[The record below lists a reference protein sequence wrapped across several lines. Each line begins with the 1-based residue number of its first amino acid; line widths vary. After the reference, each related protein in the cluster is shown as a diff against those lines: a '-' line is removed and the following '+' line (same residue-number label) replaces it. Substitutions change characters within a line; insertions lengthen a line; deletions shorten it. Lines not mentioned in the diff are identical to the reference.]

1 MVTMQDTKTSAFP
14 VDWNE
19 SIEPGVTYM
28 FDPMHFPYPVSPLL
42 QSTMGPAFA
51 AGFTDALHEQNSP
64 ISKVEVCHRNH
75 YRYQRNVEKQPAS
88 EDEAR
93 LMGEAAEAAMQREI
107 SRMMERWH
115 DEHLP
120 EITALLR
127 RLRELNVAGASR
139 DDLVNMLDEV
149 GVIHT
154 DLWTIHFRVAIPM
167 LMSMQLFDEFYADV
181 FEGAE
186 SDGHALVVGASSESI
201 KAAIGLSD
209 LAARARE
216 MGLEALFRDTTT
228 DSLASKL
235 EATEQSRQF
244 LARLDDYLETYG
256 LRQDLF
262 EYTTATWQEDPKVA
276 LASVRSYLLS
286 GRDARAEHEA
296 KARSAE
302 EASAQAR
309 EHLATYPEA
318 VRGQFEAMLQFGRNG
333 AFLQEEH
340 HFYID
345 QQGVALLRLFYL
357 KVGQRL
363 VESGVIDNVDDVFML
378 GNDEIRGFL
387 ADSDSGELAGN
398 GLRATIATRRDELQ
412 HARTMEPPPFI
423 GDPPAGPPPHGN
435 PMERALGRFF
445 GGPPQRSDVP
455 GQLKGSAG
463 SKGIATGIAR
473 IARTINDA
481 SHVEPGEILVA
492 VTTMPAWTPLF
503 GVAAAVVTETGGA
516 LSHCA
521 IVAREYGIPAV
532 VGVHGATRAIE
543 PGQRITVDGTSGIV
557 ILDS

>member
-1 MVTMQDTKTSAFP
+1 MVTTQDTKTSAFP
-14 VDWNE
+14 VDWNG
-19 SIEPGVTYM
+19 SIEPGVTFM

-42 QSTMGPAFA
+42 QSTMGPACG
-51 AGFTDALHEQNSP
+51 AGFTAAANEYNLP
-64 ISKVEVCHRNH
+64 IQRVEVCHRNH
-75 YRYQRNVEKQPAS
+75 YRYQRKVEKQPAS
-88 EDEAR
+88 EEEAR

-107 SRMMERWH
+107 GRMMERWH

-120 EITALLR
+120 EITARLR
-127 RLRELNVAGASR
+127 RLRELDVAGASP
-139 DDLVNMLDEV
+139 DELAGMLDEV
-149 GVIHT
+149 NAIHT
-154 DLWTIHFRVAIPM
+154 DLWRIHFRTVLPM
-167 LMSMQLFDEFYADV
+167 HLSSQLFDEFYADI
-181 FEGAE
+181 FGGAE
-186 SDGHALVVGASSESI
+186 SDSHALVVGTLSESI
-201 KAAIGLSD
+201 KAGIGLSD
-209 LAARARE
+209 LAALARTL
-216 MGLEALFRDTTT
+216 GLEPLFRETAA
-228 DSLASKL
+228 DSLVSKL
-235 EATEQSRQF
+235 ETTERGQQF
-244 LARLDDYLETYG
+244 LAGLNEYLQVHG

-262 EYTTATWQEDPKVA
+262 EYTTPTWREDPKIA

-296 KARSAE
+296 KVRSAE
-302 EASAQAR
+302 DASAQAQ

-363 VESGVIDNVDDVFML
+363 AEVGVIDNADDVFML
-378 GNDEIRGFL
+378 DNDEIFGFL
-387 ADSDSGELAGN
+387 AGSDAGKLADN
-398 GLRATIATRRDELQ
+398 VLRAIIATRRDELQ

-423 GDPPAGPPPHGN
+423 GDPPAGPPPGGN

-455 GQLKGSAG
+455 GQLKGNAG

-473 IARTINDA
+473 IARTLDDA

-503 GVAAAVVTETGGA
+503 GVASAVVTETGGA

-532 VGVHGATRAIE
+532 VGVHGATTAIK

-557 ILDS
+557 TLDS

>member
-1 MVTMQDTKTSAFP
+1 MVTTQDTKTSAFP

-19 SIEPGVTYM
+19 SIEPGVTFM

-42 QSTMGPAFA
+42 ESTMGPAFA
-51 AGFTDALHEQNSP
+51 TGFTAAMNEQNSP

-75 YRYQRNVEKQPAS
+75 YRFERYVMKQPTID
-88 EDEAR
+88 DEAR
-93 LMGEAAEAAMQREI
+93 QIGEAAEESGKRETG
-107 SRMMERWH
+107 RLMERWH

-120 EITALLR
+120 NITSRLN
-127 RLRELNVAGASR
+127 RLRNLDVEGASP
-139 DDLVNMLDEV
+139 DELVKMLDEV

-154 DLWTIHFRVAIPM
+154 DFWTIHFRVAIPM
-167 LMSMQLFDEFYADV
+167 LMSMQLFDEFYAEV
-181 FEGAE
+181 FEGTE
-186 SDGHALVVGASSESI
+186 SDAHALVVGALSESI
-201 KAAIGLSD
+201 KAGIGLSD

-216 MGLEALFRDTTT
+216 LRLDAVFRDSTT
-228 DSLASKL
+228 DSLPSKL
-235 EATEQSRQF
+235 EATEQGRQF
-244 LARLDDYLETYG
+244 LALLDAYLADYG

-262 EYTTATWQEDPKVA
+262 EYTTPTWQEDPRVA
-276 LASVRSYLLS
+276 LASVRNNLRT

-302 EASAQAR
+302 DASARAR
-309 EHLATYPEA
+309 EHLTTYPEA

-363 VESGVIDNVDDVFML
+363 AEVGVIDNADDVFML
-378 GNDEIRGFL
+378 HNDEIRAFVADPDAGKL
-387 ADSDSGELAGN
+387 ADN
-398 GLRATIATRRDELQ
+398 VRATIATRRDELQ
-412 HARTMEPPPFI
+412 HARTMAPPPFI
-423 GDPPAGPPPHGN
+423 GDPPAGPPPGGN

-473 IARTINDA
+473 IARTLDDA

-503 GVAAAVVTETGGA
+503 GVASAVVTETGGA

-532 VGVHGATRAIE
+532 VGVHGATTAIK

-557 ILDS
+557 TLDS